1 MQPQNIAAW
10 IRVPMGNLE
19 SGEAP
24 YYKPGPGEVLIKN
37 EAICMQP
44 FDARARKEAYMKSLP
59 YPFILGNSIAGTIAA
74 VGADVK
80 ELEIGDRLVSSTPA
94 YVGLDPKFG
103 GGKDIS

>member
-1 MQPQNIAAW
+1 
-10 IRVPMGNLE
+10 MGNLE